1 MKQQIYQR
9 AFFNQAHR
17 QSGSVLI
24 ISLIVMLVLT
34 ILGVS
39 GMKSAVLEEKMAGN
53 MRDSQLAFQ
62 AAEATLREAEQYIEN
77 NIVSIANF
85 DTNGSDGLYDKSQ
98 TKLWNNINWTS
109 GDSLEFA
116 NFTSST
122 AVNTP
127 PRFIIE
133 HLASQQNNVDT
144 LNLDNYGQ
152 GTGAGRVEMFLITAR
167 ATGNSGNT
175 VVMLQSTYGKRL

>member
-1 MKQQIYQR
+1 MKQKTHFSYSG
-9 AFFNQAHR
+9 

-62 AAEATLREAEQYIEN
+62 AAEATLKEAEKFIEN
-77 NIVSIANF
+77 NVVSVSNF
-85 DTNGSDGLYDKSQ
+85 DTDGSDGLYDKSQ
-98 TKLWNNINWTS
+98 LQLWNNINWNS
-109 GDSLEFA
+109 DDSLEFS
-116 NFTSST
+116 NFASSSD
-122 AVNTP
+122 VNTA

-133 HLASQQNNVDT
+133 HLASQKNNVDT

-167 ATGNSGNT
+167 AIGNSGNA

>member
-1 MKQQIYQR
+1 MKQKLFYSPKQS
-9 AFFNQAHR
+9 

-39 GMKSAVLEEKMAGN
+39 GMKSSVMEEKMAGN

-62 AAEATLREAEQYIEN
+62 SAEATLREAERYIEA
-77 NIVSIANF
+77 NIVSINNF

-98 TKLWNNINWTS
+98 QKLWDNISWNNS
-109 GDSLEFA
+109 DSLEFT
-116 NFTSST
+116 NFST
-122 AVNTP
+122 NYAINTP
-127 PRFIIE
+127 PRYIIQ
-133 HLASQQNNVDT
+133 HLASQQSNVDN

-167 ATGNSGNT
+167 AIGNSGNT
-175 VVMLQSTYGKRL
+175 VVMLQSTYGKRI

>member
-1 MKQQIYQR
+1 MKHSTHQR
-9 AFFNQAHR
+9 FHK

-39 GMKSAVLEEKMAGN
+39 GMKSSVLEEKMAGN

-62 AAEATLREAEQYIEN
+62 AAEATLRQAEQYIEN
-77 NIVSIANF
+77 NIVSTASF
-85 DTNGSDGLYDKSQ
+85 DTDGSDGLYDKSQ
-98 TKLWNNINWTS
+98 PKLWNNIDWT
-109 GDSLEFA
+109 GDDSLEFSD
-116 NFTSST
+116 FTSS
-122 AVNTP
+122 ASVNTA

-133 HLASQQNNVDT
+133 HLASQQNNVDS